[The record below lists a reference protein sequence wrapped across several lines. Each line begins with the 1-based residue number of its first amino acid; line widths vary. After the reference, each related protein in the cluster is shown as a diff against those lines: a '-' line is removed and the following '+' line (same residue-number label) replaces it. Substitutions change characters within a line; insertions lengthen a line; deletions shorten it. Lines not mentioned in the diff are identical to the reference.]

1 MTVADLGEFGLIA
14 AIRAELPPDRPG
26 TLGAGDDGA
35 VLPMPDGRVVAS
47 TDLLVEGRHFRLDWS
62 SATDIG
68 VKAAAQNLADIA
80 AMGAEPVALLLGL
93 AVPGELAATWVVEL
107 IRGMVAECQRA
118 GAVLAGGDVTSAA
131 EIMLAIS
138 ALGTL
143 AGRDPVT
150 RAGARPGDVIAL
162 SGRPGRSAA
171 GLALLRAGWPED
183 GPATSAGGGR
193 QSLVAAHLRP
203 QPDYPAGPAAA
214 AAGATAMI
222 DVSDGLLADLG
233 HIGEASGV
241 ALDIRS
247 ASLPGAAEL
256 KAAAAG
262 LGADW
267 RDWALGGGEDH
278 VLAASFPALTA
289 VPPTWT
295 VVGDVRPGAGVLVDS
310 QPWRGAR
317 GFDHFGKAGR

>member
-26 TLGAGDDGA
+26 ILGAGDDGA

-62 SATDIG
+62 SAADIG

-93 AVPGELAATWVVEL
+93 AVPGELAATWVMDL
-107 IRGMVAECQRA
+107 IRGMVAECERA
-118 GAVLAGGDVTSAA
+118 GAVLAGGDVTSAPD
-131 EIMLAIS
+131 IMLAIT

-171 GLALLRAGWPED
+171 GLALLQAGWTRAGTPWSGPSRPARSGRQGTGERA
-183 GPATSAGGGR
+183 GPALRHPLARAAGPGGR
-193 QSLVAAHLRP
+193 A
-203 QPDYPAGPAAA
+203 PAAA
-214 AAGATAMI
+214 ARLCGW
-222 DVSDGLLADLG
+222 
-233 HIGEASGV
+233 
-241 ALDIRS
+241 
-247 ASLPGAAEL
+247 PG
-256 KAAAAG
+256 G
-262 LGADW
+262 CRGW
-267 RDWALGGGEDH
+267 RD
-278 VLAASFPALTA
+278 
-289 VPPTWT
+289 
-295 VVGDVRPGAGVLVDS
+295 VDDRR
-310 QPWRGAR
+310 Q
-317 GFDHFGKAGR
+317 